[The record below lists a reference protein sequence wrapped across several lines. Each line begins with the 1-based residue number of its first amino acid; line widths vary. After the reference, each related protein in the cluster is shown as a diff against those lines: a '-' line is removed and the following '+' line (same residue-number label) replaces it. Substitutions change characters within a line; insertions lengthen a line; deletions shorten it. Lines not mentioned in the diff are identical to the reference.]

1 MTVSG
6 DSCGVEALTSK
17 LSCTIRLI
25 FLHIGSERCGLKN
38 ATDSVRQF
46 GDCVGTEDAAMQ
58 KAMLAG
64 FLAFAYVLPESAGAA
79 ELRQETTEAFNQYVR
94 MTEDRMTKEMR
105 DGRTFLWVDTFPER
119 QRDKLYTQL
128 RQGNILIEQLET
140 LENEKRVRV
149 PNGLIH
155 HWIALGFVPGVTLQ
169 QVLALMQDYDH
180 HQEIYKP
187 DVLRSRLLNADGSYF
202 KVYLRLHQKAII
214 TAVFNA
220 EFDVSYFPLDEN
232 RTHSRSYSTRI
243 AELEN
248 PDRLDEREKPVGND
262 RGFLWRLYSYWRF
275 QEKDRGVYVQLESV
289 ALSRSVPV
297 LLAWVVNPLLK
308 SIPREYLSR
317 LLISTRAALT
327 NKSAAG
333 SFGASPSMKQL
344 STQFSFVAPSS
355 AAMQNK
361 GHSTVILAIQE
372 RTICAPQKS

>member
-1 MTVSG
+1 MR
-6 DSCGVEALTSK
+6 K
-17 LSCTIRLI
+17 L
-25 FLHIGSERCGLKN
+25 
-38 ATDSVRQF
+38 
-46 GDCVGTEDAAMQ
+46 
-58 KAMLAG
+58 MLAG

-79 ELRQETTEAFNQYVR
+79 ELKQETTEAFNQYVR
-94 MTEDRMTKEMR
+94 ITEDRMTEGMR
-105 DGRTFLWVDTFPER
+105 DGRTFLWVDTFPEL

-128 RQGNILIEQLET
+128 RQGNVVIEQLET
-140 LENEKRVRV
+140 FENEKRIRV

-180 HQEIYKP
+180 HERIYKP
-187 DVLRSRLLNADGSYF
+187 DVLRSRLLCADGNYF

-220 EFDVSYFPLDEN
+220 EFDVSYFSLDEN
-232 RTHSRSYSTRI
+232 RAHSRSYSTRI

-248 PDRLDEREKPVGND
+248 PDRSDEREKPVGND

-275 QEKDRGVYVQLESV
+275 QEKDGGVYVQLESV

-317 LLISTRAALT
+317 LLISTRATLT
-327 NKSAAG
+327 NKSAAA
-333 SFGASPSMKQL
+333 SFDASPSMKRL
-344 STQFSFVAPSS
+344 SAQFFLVAPPF
-355 AAMQNK
+355 AAVQNE
-361 GHSTVILAIQE
+361 GHSTVILPIQE

>member
-1 MTVSG
+1 MRKV
-6 DSCGVEALTSK
+6 
-17 LSCTIRLI
+17 
-25 FLHIGSERCGLKN
+25 
-38 ATDSVRQF
+38 
-46 GDCVGTEDAAMQ
+46 
-58 KAMLAG
+58 MLAG

-79 ELRQETTEAFNQYVR
+79 ELKQETTEAFNQYVR
-94 MTEDRMTKEMR
+94 ITEDRMTEGMR
-105 DGRTFLWVDTFPER
+105 EGRTFLWVDTFPEL

-128 RQGNILIEQLET
+128 RQGNVVIEQLET
-140 LENEKRVRV
+140 FENEKRIRV

-180 HQEIYKP
+180 HERIYKP
-187 DVLRSRLLNADGSYF
+187 DVLRSRLLYADGNYF

-232 RTHSRSYSTRI
+232 RAHCRSYSTRI

-248 PDRLDEREKPVGND
+248 PDRSDEREKPVGND

-275 QEKDRGVYVQLESV
+275 QEKDGGVYVQLESV
-289 ALSRSVPV
+289 ALSRSVPI

-327 NKSAAG
+327 NRSAAA

-344 STQFSFVAPSS
+344 PTQFFLVAPPF
-355 AAMQNK
+355 AAVQNE
-361 GHSTVILAIQE
+361 GHSTVILPIQE